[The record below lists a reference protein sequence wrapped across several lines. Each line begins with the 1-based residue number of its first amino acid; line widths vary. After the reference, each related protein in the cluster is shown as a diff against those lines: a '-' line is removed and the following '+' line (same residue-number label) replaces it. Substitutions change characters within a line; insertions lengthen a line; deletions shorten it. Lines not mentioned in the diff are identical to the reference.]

1 MLPPPALD
9 PALHRRIR
17 AREPALRHEPLV
29 HARRG
34 VALLDGQAQIR
45 GRPPVHDGRI
55 PRVDQRPARM
65 PRAKGLGRVIPVVG
79 VPDHGRARY
88 AEFPRYLPVAQALAV
103 ELPDTPSGT
112 HRCRHFLSSREPS
125 VWLTGTRESI
135 KEPDDAGVLIPP
147 APSPPTPSKLNAQG
161 VQEQVPTVNT
171 FIRSH
176 TRDPAIRPPAT
187 TGVRMT
193 GGGACA
199 VWRACGRPCAARGRR
214 CSIRPSTGP
223 SSAVSAGTAVRTRS
237 RWTGTTCCA

>member
-1 MLPPPALD
+1 
-9 PALHRRIR
+9 
-17 AREPALRHEPLV
+17 
-29 HARRG
+29 
-34 VALLDGQAQIR
+34 
-45 GRPPVHDGRI
+45 
-55 PRVDQRPARM
+55 M

-79 VPDHGRARY
+79 VPGHGRARY

-103 ELPDTPSGT
+103 ELPDTPSDT

-176 TRDPAIRPPAT
+176 TRDPAIRPPAP

-193 GGGACA
+193 GGGACV
-199 VWRACGRPCAARGRR
+199 VWLACGRPCAGRGRR
-214 CSIRPSTGP
+214 CSICPSTGP

-237 RWTGTTCCA
+237 RWTGTTCCAGSPC